1 MSESRL
7 QYLFQRWFGREAT
20 PEEQQELQQLLED
33 ARHDA
38 GLQAALEQTWT
49 TFTPD
54 AEMDQLEAEGIF
66 RHITA
71 PSKTVMHRIRRWWPA
86 AAAAMVLGI
95 AALGYFRAKQV
106 STPPQPTISS
116 IADIAPGGNKAML
129 TLADGSVVT
138 LDSTGNQV
146 IRQGSTRISQS
157 GGQLRYEGAE
167 GQAPAWNKLST
178 PRAGQFRITLPDG
191 TRVWLNAA
199 SSIRYPTAFA
209 GRERKVEITGEV
221 YFEVMPDALKPFR
234 VEVDGRSTVEVLG
247 TSFNISAYNDE
258 TLLKTTLLEGKVKVS
273 AQNMPA
279 QELRPGQQAQQAL
292 SGNIVISNDVDPA
305 EVLAWKE
312 GWFQFNQAAL
322 PEVMRQLARWYDVEV
337 RYAGPVPDR
346 VFEGKIQRDFTLMQV
361 LRILE
366 KSGVHTKLEGKQ
378 LTLIP

>member
-1 MSESRL
+1 MSGSRL
-7 QYLFQRWFGREAT
+7 QYLFQQWFSREAT

-33 ARHDA
+33 ARHDES
-38 GLQAALEQTWT
+38 LQAALERTWS

-54 AEMDQLEAEGIF
+54 AEINPQEADGIF
-66 RHITA
+66 QYITA
-71 PSKTVMHRIRRWWPA
+71 RPQTLLRRIRRWWPA
-86 AAAAMVLGI
+86 AAAAAVLGI
-95 AALGYFRAKQV
+95 AALGYFRTKPV
-106 STPPQPTISS
+106 NTPPPSTHSS
-116 IADIAPGGNKAML
+116 IADIAPGSKKATL

-138 LDSTGNQV
+138 LDSAGNQV
-146 IRQGSTRISQS
+146 IQQGSARISQS

-167 GQAPAWNKLST
+167 GQPVWNKLST

-199 SSIRYPTAFA
+199 SSIRYPTAFTGEA
-209 GRERKVEITGEV
+209 RKVEITGEV

-234 VEVDGRSTVEVLG
+234 VEADGRSTVEVLG

-258 TLLKTTLLEGKVKVS
+258 SLIKTTLLEGKVKVS
-273 AQNMPA
+273 AQDGAA
-279 QELRPGQQAQQAL
+279 QELRPGQQAQQAV
-292 SGNIVISNDVDPA
+292 SGNIVISNDADPA

-322 PEVMRQLARWYDVEV
+322 PDVMRQLARWYDVEV
-337 RYAGPVPDR
+337 KYAGPVPDR
-346 VFEGKIQRDFTLMQV
+346 VFEGKIQRDLTLVQV
-361 LRILE
+361 LGILE

>member
-1 MSESRL
+1 MPESRL
-7 QYLFQRWFGREAT
+7 QYLFQRWFSREAT

-38 GLQAALEQTWT
+38 GLQAALEQTWVS
-49 TFTPD
+49 FTPD
-54 AEMDQLEAEGIF
+54 TQMDPQEADDIF

-71 PSKTVMHRIRRWWPA
+71 RPQTVLHRIRRWWPA

-95 AALGYFRAKQV
+95 AALGYFRTKPAGAPLQPSV
-106 STPPQPTISS
+106 SSV
-116 IADIAPGGNKAML
+116 ADIAPGGNKALL

-138 LDSTGNQV
+138 LDSAGNQV
-146 IRQGSTRISQS
+146 IQQGGTRISQS

-167 GQAPAWNKLST
+167 GQAPVWNKLST

-209 GRERKVEITGEV
+209 GNERKVEITGEV
-221 YFEVMPDALKPFR
+221 YFEVTPDALKPFR
-234 VEVDGRSTVEVLG
+234 VDADRRSTIEVLG

-258 TLLKTTLLEGKVKVS
+258 TLLKTTLLEGKVKV
-273 AQNMPA
+273 AAKNGPA
-279 QELRPGQQAQQAL
+279 QELRPGQQAQQAV
-292 SGNIVISNDVDPA
+292 SGNIVVSNDVDPA

-322 PEVMRQLARWYDVEV
+322 PEVMRQLSRWYDVEV
-337 RYAGPVPDR
+337 KYAGPVPDR
-346 VFEGKIQRDFTLMQV
+346 VFEGKIQRDLTLVQV

-378 LTLIP
+378 LILIP